1 MMVSGMAGLGGRL
14 GFFLIFLGSFFIAFG
29 LLLFVLKKT
38 RGSLSLMD
46 SDDRDLLRLG
56 LSELLLL
63 DSMGSVLLDTIS
75 ASSASST

>member
-29 LLLFVLKKT
+29 LLLCVLKKT